1 MRKGWAGLL
10 VLCFAMVAIGPGCSE
25 DEADD
30 GTKPRAVEDL
40 PSLILKDDSPN
51 LLLTWVDDRGNTHTE
66 VTIADVPEQGRR
78 LVRVVVT
85 DQPAG
90 QGGRFYVADL
100 SSKGADG
107 GYAVRTMSRQE
118 WERVIETRRK
128 AYLAKVAPPP
138 PTARPPVAPGG
149 TAAPTAARGQVV
161 AVVYGAAW
169 CGPCHQ
175 AKAHLKKRGVHVIYK
190 DIDRDREAQAEMQAK
205 LRRVGKAGAAIPV
218 IDVSGQILVGY
229 SPGGLDAAVKRA
241 QQGTAL

>member
-1 MRKGWAGLL
+1 MRRRWVQLII
-10 VLCFAMVAIGPGCSE
+10 VCFAVLATCLGCSE
-25 DEADD
+25 DQADD

-40 PSLILKDDSPN
+40 PSLTLKDDSPN

-66 VTIADVPEQGRR
+66 VTIADVPEQGRS

-85 DQPAG
+85 DTSAG

-100 SSKGADG
+100 SSKTVDG
-107 GYAVRTMSRQE
+107 SYSVRTMSRQE
-118 WERVIETRRK
+118 WEREIEKRRK

-138 PTARPPVAPGG
+138 PTVRPSSGATAP
-149 TAAPTAARGQVV
+149 PSAARGRVV
-161 AVVYGAAW
+161 AIVYGAAW

-175 AKAHLKKRGVHVIYK
+175 AKAHLKKRGVHVTYK
-190 DIDRDREAQAEMQAK
+190 DVDRDRKAQAEMQAK

-229 SPGGLDAAVKRA
+229 SPGALDAAVKRA